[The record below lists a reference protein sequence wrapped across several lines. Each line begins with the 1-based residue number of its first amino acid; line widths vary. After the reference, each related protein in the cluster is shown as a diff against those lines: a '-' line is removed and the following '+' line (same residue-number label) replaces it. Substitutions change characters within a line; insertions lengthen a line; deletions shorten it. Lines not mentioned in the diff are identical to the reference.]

1 MNNPPS
7 VDSDKMVLAHA
18 ASTKKKSES
27 VAGEP
32 KRLTRVEEKNEGGGD
47 VTGAVTEA
55 TKSDHSESDTLF
67 STLSGVPNDQG
78 GEDSVPEPLSK
89 KEKKRI
95 AKELREKAD
104 VIESTPP
111 RKH

>member
-1 MNNPPS
+1 MARAP
-7 VDSDKMVLAHA
+7 A
-18 ASTKKKSES
+18 ASVKKKSDS

-55 TKSDHSESDTLF
+55 TKSDNSESGTVL
-67 STLSGVPNDQG
+67 STSSGVSHDQG
-78 GEDSVPEPLSK
+78 GDDSVPKQLLK

-95 AKELREKAD
+95 ARDLREKTED
-104 VIESTPP
+104 
-111 RKH
+111 

>member
-1 MNNPPS
+1 MARAPT
-7 VDSDKMVLAHA
+7 
-18 ASTKKKSES
+18 ASAKKKSDS

-67 STLSGVPNDQG
+67 STSSGVSNDQG
-78 GEDSVPEPLSK
+78 GEDSVPKPLS
-89 KEKKRI
+89 
-95 AKELREKAD
+95 
-104 VIESTPP
+104 
-111 RKH
+111 